1 MTLTTSASPGNP
13 RLMTWR
19 MSEVTLTPTE
29 TCLSGLSRPGRAPAP
44 AQTLSRYF
52 FRSQE
57 MRKVTR
63 GLRDKLS
70 NRVNIDSSSYT
81 WKMYFSLDSHI
92 NFICSSKFHRQVRWT
107 FHNASSEVGW
117 KGVLYRNIFQGKDIS
132 LSLNFIFPYSSSSSQ
147 ANWYKAEQFCRF
159 HNMHLASI
167 NSEQE
172 QRELEVRNIF
182 LD

>member
-13 RLMTWR
+13 RLMTWP

-29 TCLSGLSRPGRAPAP
+29 TCLSGLTRPGRAPAP
-44 AQTLSRYF
+44 AQTLSRCF

-70 NRVNIDSSSYT
+70 NRVNIDSSSY

-117 KGVLYRNIFQGKDIS
+117 KGVLYWNIFQGEDNLTFSEFYFLNSILSS
-132 LSLNFIFPYSSSSSQ
+132 LQ
-147 ANWYKAEQFCRF
+147 ANWYKAEQYCRF

-167 NSEQE
+167 NSEEE
-172 QRELEVRNIF
+172 QRELEVKKYF
-182 LD
+182 A